1 MLDAITVQSASES
14 GNLQTLLYTILLSFI
29 LSSVIGIVYQ
39 KTFSGSSYSRNY
51 VQSIILIS
59 IIAAVIIQAIGDSLA
74 RGLGIMA
81 AMAIIRF
88 RTNLKDPRDL
98 LFLFASLAAG
108 ISCGAYAFSIAVVG
122 TLGFSLA
129 AIILYYSPL
138 GPQQEFNGILRF
150 NLPLKSQLNEKAHL
164 DRFMQ
169 NYCNDFSL
177 ITLKEVDKGERLAYA
192 YQVKL
197 KKDKEYEDFLT
208 QLKRLPSLQ
217 GINLKILEV

>member
-14 GNLQTLLYTILLSFI
+14 ANFQTLLYTILLSFV
-29 LSSVIGIVYQ
+29 LSSILGLIYQ
-39 KTFSGSSYSRNY
+39 KTYSGTSYSRNY

-88 RTNLKDPRDL
+88 RTNLRDPRDL

-108 ISCGAYAFSIAVVG
+108 ISCGAYAFSVAIIG
-122 TLGFSLA
+122 TLGFAIASL
-129 AIILYYSPL
+129 ILFYSPL
-138 GPQQEFNGILRF
+138 GPQQHFDGVLRF
-150 NLPLKSQLNEKAHL
+150 NLPLKSQERALL
-164 DRFMQ
+164 DRLMEA
-169 NYCNDFSL
+169 YCEHFSL
-177 ITLKEVDKGERLAYA
+177 ITLKEIARGERLSFAYNI
-192 YQVKL
+192 KL
-197 KKDKEYEDFLT
+197 KDGKSYESFLN

-217 GINLKILEV
+217 GVTIKMLDV